1 MTEYVLP
8 YFPNSKKGDENMTN
22 WQLGILMNL
31 ECGETWQDNQVFL
44 SMLITISYQNT
55 FATVMI
61 SLV

>member
-1 MTEYVLP
+1 
-8 YFPNSKKGDENMTN
+8 MTN